1 MFAGLG
7 RGPFASRR
15 HTERGAPLVGSCN
28 DNWSAEADLRPLVRI
43 RRQCVGLPAAQPLRM
58 LNDRFRCWPRTAPDP
73 LPPLSLQEAVIQRL
87 NPPNPCGF
95 ICTVGWSGGL
105 DIALTFLDLQK
116 AIAHIVR

>member
-1 MFAGLG
+1 MSETDVRFL
-7 RGPFASRR
+7 RSQ
-15 HTERGAPLVGSCN
+15 TERLVVQSKSKMKSNAALGPANRRSVR
-28 DNWSAEADLRPLVRI
+28 SARS
-43 RRQCVGLPAAQPLRM
+43 GLSFAHPSLTC
-58 LNDRFRCWPRTAPDP
+58 FDP

-95 ICTVGWSGGL
+95 ICTVGWSVGL